1 MANHLNNDVG
11 SMEYDKLFADL
22 TPQAHVGSG
31 IIRKLGEAADYVR
44 GTVLAKSSVDGKL
57 VILGTAAAESS
68 EAFNGDG
75 TTKTFTV
82 TDKPLVLNSV
92 KVGGT
97 AVTISSYD
105 ATTGV
110 VTLAAAPASGTGN
123 VIAYYNKEVLTPD
136 CVLCD
141 DISVGMSADA
151 NAAVYTAGNF
161 NASALTVADNYT
173 MTDADKDKLRERG
186 IYLGVVW
193 PI

>member
-1 MANHLNNDVG
+1 MANHLNRDVG

-22 TPQAHVGSG
+22 RPQAHVGSG
-31 IIRKLGEAADYVR
+31 IIRRLGAAATYVR
-44 GTVLAKSSVDGKL
+44 GTVLAKSSADNML
-57 VILGTAAAESS
+57 VILGTDAAVSS
-68 EAFNGDG
+68 QAFNGDG
-75 TTKTFTV
+75 SDTTFAITA
-82 TDKPLVLNSV
+82 KPMVVNSV
-92 KVGGT
+92 KVGGS

-123 VIAYYNKEVLTPD
+123 VIAYYNEEILTPD

-141 DISVGMSADA
+141 DTSVGTSADV

-161 NASALTVADNYT
+161 NVNALTVNSGYT
-173 MTDADKDKLRERG
+173 MTESDKDKLRERG